1 MSSSGVLDVVLD
13 TVGSVSAPMAAI
25 GTAVAITT
33 GVVAVA
39 AVGAVA
45 LPVAAVYGIG
55 RAVYGAG
62 HSAFNEAK
70 SLINSKK
77 IYSDALQQYE
87 KAIQDS
93 AQEKEEYIS
102 KLKSAINPIYFS
114 ISDNDFLTDLNDTDE
129 LINLLSI
136 QNTIL
141 AIDELLDN
149 LQHEDIELKAQS
161 DFYSLLMELKDKL
174 QNKQYNIKNYRE
186 RFLSLLTDIKN
197 ELRSE
202 KNKDLFKKVDT
213 YITKVHDY
221 IDLPAILLFHN
232 ELRDLI
238 CKIIKEDED
247 KEKELIIR
255 EEKINELVVKCDSIS
270 HPCAALNEFIEILI
284 KVKNQL
290 SDMNLSLEDKIKL
303 CDLHYHWLMDSYLK
317 IQKEYQW
324 FETTKKQFDDRKE
337 YYVNCCRILNVEPKD
352 HKFDFENC
360 QKSIDSLEADMNS
373 VKQKAEDVAKV
384 NVTLKSIADVM
395 RRNNF
400 KHLVSSQCDSKEGK
414 VWHEVY
420 HLENGNVVAFFV
432 TEKGIRY
439 NVSGVRLDGFDAD
452 IYSIMQSQTHMCEV
466 KKEIEKL
473 LMTYGFDVRTKQ
485 LIKPED
491 KYAKE
496 IALKD
501 VSFEEIEFLK
511 KQKRHQASQSKK
523 SRYLGD

>member
-149 LQHEDIELKAQS
+149 LQHEGIELKVQS
-161 DFYSLLMELKDKL
+161 EFYSLLMELKDKL

-202 KNKDLFKKVDT
+202 KNKDLFKKVDA
-213 YITKVHDY
+213 YITRVHDY
-221 IDLPAILLFHN
+221 IDQPAILLFHN

-238 CKIIKEDED
+238 CKAIKEDED

-317 IQKEYQW
+317 IQREYQW

-337 YYVNCCRILNVEPKD
+337 YYVNCCKILNKKD
-352 HKFDFENC
+352 
-360 QKSIDSLEADMNS
+360 
-373 VKQKAEDVAKV
+373 KQ
-384 NVTLKSIADVM
+384 
-395 RRNNF
+395 
-400 KHLVSSQCDSKEGK
+400 
-414 VWHEVY
+414 
-420 HLENGNVVAFFV
+420 
-432 TEKGIRY
+432 
-439 NVSGVRLDGFDAD
+439 
-452 IYSIMQSQTHMCEV
+452 
-466 KKEIEKL
+466 
-473 LMTYGFDVRTKQ
+473 
-485 LIKPED
+485 
-491 KYAKE
+491 
-496 IALKD
+496 
-501 VSFEEIEFLK
+501 
-511 KQKRHQASQSKK
+511 
-523 SRYLGD
+523 